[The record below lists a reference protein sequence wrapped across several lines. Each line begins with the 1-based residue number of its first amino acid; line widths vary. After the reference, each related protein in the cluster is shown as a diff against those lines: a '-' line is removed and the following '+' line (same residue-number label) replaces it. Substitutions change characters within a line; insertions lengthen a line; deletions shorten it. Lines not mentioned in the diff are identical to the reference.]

1 MKIDWD
7 ATKAAFG
14 SFGGYVDDCKSTDYD
29 TDGGFWDGVGDWW
42 GGEDFDYSTVNT
54 ALGHFYSCVSTKL
67 RNEAVDQFKNKFF
80 AACPAF

>member
-1 MKIDWD
+1 MKINWD

-42 GGEDFDYSTVNT
+42 GGKINIFFDKNSFNVQNITINYFSRTKLQEKILIT
-54 ALGHFYSCVSTKL
+54 AL
-67 RNEAVDQFKNKFF
+67 
-80 AACPAF
+80 

>member
-1 MKIDWD
+1 MKINWD

-42 GGEDFDYSTVNT
+42 GGKIYIFFFLMKTVLTFKTITINYFSPTKLQEKILIT
-54 ALGHFYSCVSTKL
+54 AL
-67 RNEAVDQFKNKFF
+67 
-80 AACPAF
+80 

>member
-1 MKIDWD
+1 MKINWD

-42 GGEDFDYSTVNT
+42 GGKINI
-54 ALGHFYSCVSTKL
+54 
-67 RNEAVDQFKNKFF
+67 FF
-80 AACPAF
+80 LWK